1 VPAEHRTD
9 SLLGALKNLEQ
20 SSQADLTDRM
30 DALRCHYGMT
40 PSRNIKGVAHEN
52 GSIVGLYGQLSC

>member
-9 SLLGALKNLEQ
+9 SLSGAFKNLEQ

-30 DALRCHYGMT
+30 DVLRGHYGMT
-40 PSRNIKGVAHEN
+40 PSRNIKVVAHEN
-52 GSIVGLYGQLSC
+52 GSIEGL